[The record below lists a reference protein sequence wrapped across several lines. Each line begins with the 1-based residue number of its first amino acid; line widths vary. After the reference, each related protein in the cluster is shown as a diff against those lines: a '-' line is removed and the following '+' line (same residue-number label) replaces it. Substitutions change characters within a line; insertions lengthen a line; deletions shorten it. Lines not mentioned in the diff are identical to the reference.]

1 MQEMSIEAGAPRDGG
16 AALPRNTAYAGPAQM
31 YGRRRRV
38 RSRAAREGARLR
50 VARAGTGA
58 RGRAVRRGEA
68 RPRGLTRV
76 ARYRRLAMRAA
87 AGTCAVRGG
96 RTPRVPGGRA
106 AGARLGDR
114 GRRQPCLS
122 GLDGRPDESRWPML
136 PRTRRRMGLRADALV
151 RPLSIYRNI
160 DASTLR
166 RFDGETARRRDD
178 KTARRA
184 TAAAQRRPAGAAARQ
199 ACRAAGRSGGTPSR
213 CNALSMIS
221 AHAGPAA
228 GPP

>member
-50 VARAGTGA
+50 VARAGEPAHAAERCGGA
-58 RGRAVRRGEA
+58 RRA
-68 RPRGLTRV
+68 RGLTRV

-166 RFDGETARRRDD
+166 RFDASTLRRRDGETIRQQGAPRPPRSGD
-178 KTARRA
+178 RPAPPLVRRAAPPAGRAARRA
-184 TAAAQRRPAGAAARQ
+184 DAT
-199 ACRAAGRSGGTPSR
+199 R
-213 CNALSMIS
+213 C
-221 AHAGPAA
+221 P
-228 GPP
+228 

>member
-1 MQEMSIEAGAPRDGG
+1 
-16 AALPRNTAYAGPAQM
+16 
-31 YGRRRRV
+31 
-38 RSRAAREGARLR
+38 
-50 VARAGTGA
+50 
-58 RGRAVRRGEA
+58 
-68 RPRGLTRV
+68 
-76 ARYRRLAMRAA
+76 
-87 AGTCAVRGG
+87 
-96 RTPRVPGGRA
+96 
-106 AGARLGDR
+106 
-114 GRRQPCLS
+114 
-122 GLDGRPDESRWPML
+122 ML

-166 RFDGETARRRDD
+166 RFDASTARRRDD

>member
-50 VARAGTGA
+50 VARAREPAHAAERCGGRGA
-58 RGRAVRRGEA
+58 
-68 RPRGLTRV
+68 RGLTRV

-87 AGTCAVRGG
+87 AGTCAVRG
-96 RTPRVPGGRA
+96 
-106 AGARLGDR
+106 
-114 GRRQPCLS
+114 
-122 GLDGRPDESRWPML
+122 
-136 PRTRRRMGLRADALV
+136 RADAARAGRASGWGSAIAVGGSLACPV
-151 RPLSIYRNI
+151 WMGGLTNRGGRCCRALAAAWACARMRLCGRCRYIGI
-160 DASTLR
+160 STLR
-166 RFDGETARRRDD
+166 RFDASTARRRDD

>member
-50 VARAGTGA
+50 VARAREPAHAAERCGGA
-58 RGRAVRRGEA
+58 RRA
-68 RPRGLTRV
+68 RGLTRV

-87 AGTCAVRGG
+87 AGTCAVRG
-96 RTPRVPGGRA
+96 
-106 AGARLGDR
+106 
-114 GRRQPCLS
+114 
-122 GLDGRPDESRWPML
+122 
-136 PRTRRRMGLRADALV
+136 RADAARAGRASGWGSAIAVGGSLACPV
-151 RPLSIYRNI
+151 WMGGLTNRGGRCCRALAAAWACARMRLCGRCRYIGI
-160 DASTLR
+160 STLR
-166 RFDGETARRRDD
+166 RFDASTARRRDD

>member
-50 VARAGTGA
+50 VARAREPAHAAERCGGA
-58 RGRAVRRGEA
+58 RRA
-68 RPRGLTRV
+68 RGLTRV

-136 PRTRRRMGLRADALV
+136 PRTHRRMGLRADALA

-160 DASTLR
+160 DAST
-166 RFDGETARRRDD
+166 ARRRDN